1 MLVEKRNAGRYAA
14 DFVKDGMIVGLGTG
28 STAQHA
34 IQRLGVRCK
43 KEGLEIIGIPTSE
56 RTKIEA
62 EDLGIP
68 ISSLDEHTTIDI
80 TIEGADEIDPEL
92 NLIKG
97 GGGALLREKIVA
109 YHSKEVII
117 VADPTKMVD
126 VLGVNFKLPVEII
139 PFCSTAIISSIE
151 ELDCSADLR
160 MDNNTVFKTDNNN
173 YITDCK
179 FHLISDPRS
188 LSRRLNDIPG
198 VVENGL
204 FVNVADRVI
213 IGKKEGV
220 EEISID

>member
-14 DFVKDGMIVGLGTG
+14 DFVKDGMVVGLGTG
-28 STAQHA
+28 STAKHA
-34 IQRLGVRCK
+34 IQRLGERCK

-56 RTKIEA
+56 QTKVQA
-62 EDLGIP
+62 EDLGLN
-68 ISSLDEHTTIDI
+68 ISTLDEHPVIDI
-80 TIEGADEIDPEL
+80 TIDGADEIDPEL

-117 VADPTKMVD
+117 VADPSKMVD
-126 VLGVNFKLPVEII
+126 VLGVKFDLPVEII
-139 PFCSTAIISSIE
+139 QFCSTAIISSIE

-173 YITDCK
+173 YIADCK
-179 FHLISDPRS
+179 FHQISEPYS
-188 LSRRLNDIPG
+188 LSRQLNDIPG

-204 FVNVADRVI
+204 FVDMVNRVI

-220 EEISID
+220 EEISIE